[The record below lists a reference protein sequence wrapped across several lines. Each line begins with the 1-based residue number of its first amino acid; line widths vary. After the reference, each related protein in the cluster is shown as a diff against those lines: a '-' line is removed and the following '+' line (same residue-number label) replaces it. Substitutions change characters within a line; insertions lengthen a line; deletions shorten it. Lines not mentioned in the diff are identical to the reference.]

1 MTKRDSFLRY
11 TFIIK
16 KLRNFK
22 HATFAEINQYLYN
35 EFGLLDEPLK
45 ISKRTLQ
52 RDLNE
57 IRSLFGI
64 DIRCNTAYQ
73 YYIEEDGQ
81 SDYNTRMLEAFDVF
95 NSLSIGQPLSPYLIT
110 ENHCPAG
117 TEHLFGI
124 LNAIRNRLV
133 IRYDYQKYY
142 EESPTTRT
150 EQPLGMKE
158 FRGRW
163 FLVARSITDKK
174 IKVFGVDRISH
185 LEVTTKTFTY
195 PEDFKLADYYKHAFG
210 ATRPDNQE
218 PVEIILSF
226 VPFQGKYIKTFPM
239 HRSQQILVD
248 TADELRISLRLLIT
262 HDLKMEIRMYG
273 DSVKVIQPMD
283 LLGS

>member
-16 KLRNFK
+16 KLRNSKF
-22 HATFAEINQYLYN
+22 ATFDEINEYLYN
-35 EFGLLDEPLK
+35 EFGLLDKPLT

-64 DIRCNTAYQ
+64 DVRCNAEYQ
-73 YYIEEDGQ
+73 YFIEEDSQ

-117 TEHLFGI
+117 TEHLFGL

-142 EESPTTRT
+142 EENPTART
-150 EQPLGMKE
+150 VHPLGMKE

-163 FLVARSITDKK
+163 YLVARNVPDRR
-174 IKVFGVDRISH
+174 IKVFGVDRISN
-185 LEVTTKTFTY
+185 LEVTTKTFQY
-195 PEDFKLADYYKHAFG
+195 PEEFNLAEYYTHAFG

-218 PVEIILSF
+218 PEEVILSF
-226 VPFQGKYIKTFPM
+226 KPFQGKYIKTFPM
-239 HRSQQILVD
+239 HHSQRILAD
-248 TADELRISLRLLIT
+248 TPDELRISLRVLIT
-262 HDLKMEIRMYG
+262 YDLKMELRMHG
-273 DSVKVIQPMD
+273 NRVTVIQPEG
-283 LLGS
+283 LLDD

>member
-1 MTKRDSFLRY
+1 MLT
-11 TFIIK
+11 
-16 KLRNFK
+16 
-22 HATFAEINQYLYN
+22 
-35 EFGLLDEPLK
+35 LDEPLT

-52 RDLNE
+52 RDLHE

-64 DIRCNTAYQ
+64 DIRCNTEYQ

-95 NSLSIGQPLSPYLIT
+95 NSMRLGQPLSPYLIT

-133 IRYDYQKYY
+133 IRYEYQKYY
-142 EESPTTRT
+142 EESPHERT
-150 EQPLGMKE
+150 VHPLGMKE

-163 FLVARSITDKK
+163 YLVAKNVSDRK
-174 IKVFGVDRISH
+174 IRVFGVDRISK

-195 PEDFKLADYYKHAFG
+195 PEDFKLADYYKDAFG
-210 ATRPDNQE
+210 ATRPDDLE

-226 VPFQGKYIKTFPM
+226 VPFQGKYIKWNY
-239 HRSQQILVD
+239 H
-248 TADELRISLRLLIT
+248 
-262 HDLKMEIRMYG
+262 KN
-273 DSVKVIQPMD
+273 MD
-283 LLGS
+283 GKLS